1 MGRWI
6 YVMMNLCPRIKSFV
20 LIIIFI
26 KYWKDIFLKN
36 KLSQIMKNGKCKK
49 HKFFSCSVEVNEV
62 IGIIPELG
70 FIV

>member
-1 MGRWI
+1 
-6 YVMMNLCPRIKSFV
+6 
-20 LIIIFI
+20 
-26 KYWKDIFLKN
+26 
-36 KLSQIMKNGKCKK
+36 MKNDKGTK